1 MSAMVI
7 PTARGSEGRSGSAA
21 ARAREAWFA
30 GSDAHVVAVP
40 TPRRAR
46 PAVPGPRRTPA
57 SSRVAAPGGGA
68 ACSGSTAAG
77 SGGAVAAS
85 GRATGSAR
93 AAAHRAARPAPV
105 RSAAVDSPR
114 PAVGTL
120 RRPLPASH
128 GAAVVRAEE
137 RPLRLTR
144 RGRLVVLLLAALVLV
159 AGVQGGQALADGPSR
174 ALEVTTYTV
183 GVGETLWEIAA
194 ESARPGE
201 DVRDVVLELQSLNG
215 LATAGLDAGQEIVLP
230 VQR

>member
-1 MSAMVI
+1 A
-7 PTARGSEGRSGSAA
+7 
-21 ARAREAWFA
+21 
-30 GSDAHVVAVP
+30 
-40 TPRRAR
+40 
-46 PAVPGPRRTPA
+46 
-57 SSRVAAPGGGA
+57 GA
-68 ACSGSTAAG
+68 A
-77 SGGAVAAS
+77 
-85 GRATGSAR
+85 
-93 AAAHRAARPAPV
+93 
-105 RSAAVDSPR
+105 PR

-120 RRPLPASH
+120 RRPVPASH
-128 GAAVVRAEE
+128 GATVVRAEE

-215 LATAGLDAGQEIVLP
+215 LATAGLDAGQEIILP

>member
-1 MSAMVI
+1 MGAMVI
-7 PTARGSEGRSGSAA
+7 STAVRGSDVRSGSAA

-30 GSDAHVVAVP
+30 APDVQATVVP
-40 TPRRAR
+40 TPRRPRPLAPAHGASTQVRPTRDGAR
-46 PAVPGPRRTPA
+46 T
-57 SSRVAAPGGGA
+57 
-68 ACSGSTAAG
+68 
-77 SGGAVAAS
+77 
-85 GRATGSAR
+85 R
-93 AAAHRAARPAPV
+93 AAAAPVRAAAGRSSEVVTPRAGGGPARPAPV
-105 RSAAVDSPR
+105 RAAAGAPPR
-114 PAVGTL
+114 PGAGSL
-120 RRPLPASH
+120 RRPIAVAHRSTAAPAD
-128 GAAVVRAEE
+128 E

-183 GVGETLWEIAA
+183 AAGETLWEIAA

-215 LATAGLDAGQEIVLP
+215 LATAGLDAGQELVLP